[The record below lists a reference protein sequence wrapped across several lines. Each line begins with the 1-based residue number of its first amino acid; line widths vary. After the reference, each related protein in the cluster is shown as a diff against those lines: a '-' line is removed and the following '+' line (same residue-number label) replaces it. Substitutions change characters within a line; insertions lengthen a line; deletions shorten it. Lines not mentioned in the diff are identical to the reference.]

1 MKYLDYIFFIMG
13 FACFVISFYGN
24 SIAHYL
30 SGAFGITMMIYS
42 GMNINARYKAGKVK
56 KEEVNEKSE

>member
-30 SGAFGITMMIYS
+30 SLAFGLTMMIYS

-56 KEEVNEKSE
+56 KE

>member
-13 FACFVISFYGN
+13 FACFVISFFGN
-24 SIAHYL
+24 SIALYL
-30 SGAFGITMMIYS
+30 SLAFGLTMMIYS

-56 KEEVNEKSE
+56 KE

>member
-30 SGAFGITMMIYS
+30 SLAFGLTMMIYS
-42 GMNINARYKAGKVK
+42 GMNINAKYKAGKVK
-56 KEEVNEKSE
+56 KE